1 MAESDYGTTP
11 QHAKRAK
18 KDGIPISE
26 YSIRRLIRLG
36 LIPVRYIGPKAIFR
50 YSDLIRYL
58 NCEDGADNSP
68 ATVISGPGIRQIDV
82 R

>member
-18 KDGIPISE
+18 ADGIPISE
-26 YSIRRLIRLG
+26 YSIRRLVRLG

-58 NCEDGADNSP
+58 NCEDGCDNAP
-68 ATVISGPGIRQIDV
+68 ATATAAPGIRRIDP
-82 R
+82 